1 MHFSEYV
8 ILSVTQTYVGAFQEV
23 HNRNEST
30 VNYTQKTAKKKKKKK
45 TAIEQPEANVKPSI
59 PKCAEVFVLKESEFK
74 ISVQRRN
81 QTIYELKLLRMAR
94 V

>member
-30 VNYTQKTAKKKKKKK
+30 VNYTQKTA
-45 TAIEQPEANVKPSI
+45 IEQPEANVKPSI

-74 ISVQRRN
+74 ISVHRRN
-81 QTIYELKLLRMAR
+81 QTIYELKLLRMA
-94 V
+94 